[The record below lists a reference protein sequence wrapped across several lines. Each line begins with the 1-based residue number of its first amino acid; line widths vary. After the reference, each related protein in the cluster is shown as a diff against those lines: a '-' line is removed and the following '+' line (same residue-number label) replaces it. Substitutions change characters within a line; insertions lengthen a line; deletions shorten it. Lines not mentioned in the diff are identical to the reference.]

1 MIRLNKLKYIVLIL
15 IAFFFIIMIPNFSNA
30 ANVTVGKVKNLKIE
44 SRETNTLKI
53 KWNKVNN
60 ANGYRIY
67 VYNDSTKK
75 YEYYSQTTYTSMT
88 LANLKSSKRYKV
100 KVRAYKLYRGKKYYG
115 NYSSV
120 LKTVTKPVH
129 VKMVEM
135 TSQTNNSVQ
144 ISWSK
149 VARATGYK
157 VFLYNEKTK
166 QYDFY
171 ASSLNNSMTIKQL
184 DSAKS
189 YRVRIKAYR
198 SFGNKSYNS
207 RYSGTLNVATKPEQV
222 SNLKVISKE
231 LNIIN
236 FSWDKV
242 ERATGYMIY
251 QYDNNKNKWKKI
263 AETDE
268 TNIKIEDL
276 KIGTI
281 YKYKVKAYANIKNNK
296 YTGKSS
302 STLMASTVPEK
313 VKNLKSTK
321 QTSNS
326 IFIEWDKMNDN
337 VSYEVEMYSINSGTY
352 KYYDTTNNNSMEIVN
367 LDTAKFYRMRVKAF
381 VEIDGVKIY
390 GEPSDIINQK
400 TSKTDNIRAG
410 MDVSYYQGDVDW
422 KKVKDS
428 GIEFLILRIGYR
440 GYGEAGRIVEDG
452 KFKEYLDEISK
463 YGFEYGIYFYSCAKN
478 EEEVKEE
485 IEWITNKIKEYKIEK
500 KFKYLAYDFEEYG
513 THRTRNI
520 TKKQTNKNAIL
531 YLNLIKKNGFTPVLY
546 GNKTYFEQIFD
557 MDKIMSEVDGC
568 KIWYAQYNDR
578 YTYKGYFDMWQYTS
592 DGIIDGI
599 NGKVDLNIVYF

>member
-1 MIRLNKLKYIVLIL
+1 MVRLNKLKYIVLIL

-578 YTYKGYFDMWQYTS
+578 YSYKGYFDMWQYTS